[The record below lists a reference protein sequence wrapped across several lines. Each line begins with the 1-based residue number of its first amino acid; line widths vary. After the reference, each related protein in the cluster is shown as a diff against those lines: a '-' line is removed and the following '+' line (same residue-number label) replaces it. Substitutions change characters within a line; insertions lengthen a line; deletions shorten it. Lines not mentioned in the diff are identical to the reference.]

1 MVTHIC
7 RYLMVFFLFQCA
19 LVNGTARAGEFKAYV
34 GEIPP
39 LIYLNDAG
47 LARGAVVDVVV
58 EAMEMAGIPL
68 DQDSD
73 IASISWARAIED
85 VEYTP
90 RTMIFCMARTE
101 QREDRFK
108 WVGPVAEMNVGLV
121 AMKHSSVSISDK
133 DDVRKYRIGVIRSSG
148 PVDILES
155 EYGVLKEN
163 LTQVA
168 SDELQFRMLKAG
180 RVDLITQA
188 DIAAPVLIREMG
200 MPSGAYEMVHVLQH
214 LYLYVAFNKQTDD
227 ELLEKVR
234 EAIGELRSSE
244 DGAPS
249 RYDLLLRKH
258 APEEPLPYRAK

>member
-1 MVTHIC
+1 MVTHI
-7 RYLMVFFLFQCA
+7 YTFLMVIVFLQCVFVIA
-19 LVNGTARAGEFKAYV
+19 PARAGEFRAYV

-39 LIYLNDAG
+39 LIYLDADG
-47 LARGAVVDVVV
+47 VARGAVVDVVV
-58 EAMEMAGIPL
+58 EAMKMAGNPI
-68 DQDSD
+68 DQDKD
-73 IASISWARAIED
+73 IKAISWARAIED
-85 VEYTP
+85 VEHTSG
-90 RTMIFCMARTE
+90 TMIFCMARTQ
-101 QREDRFK
+101 QREGRFK
-108 WVGPVAEMNVGLV
+108 WVGPVAELNVGLV

-133 DDVRKYRIGVIRSSG
+133 EDVRKYRVGVIRSSG

-168 SDELQFRMLKAG
+168 SDELQFKMLEAG

-200 MPSGAYEMVHVLQH
+200 MPSGAYEMVHVLRH

-227 ELLEKVR
+227 ELLQKVR
-234 EAIGELRSSE
+234 EALSELRASE

-249 RYDLLLRKH
+249 HYEKFLQRH
-258 APEEPLPYRAK
+258 APEEPLSYRAQ